1 MSLRRFL
8 AWLSVAAAVVCV
20 VIGGAALKWYL
31 WDIVIVESGNPDRSM
46 LFWGLPV
53 VFIGIV
59 AIGGGVGFG
68 VLARSL
74 FSARR

>member
-46 LFWGLPV
+46 LFWGLPIV
-53 VFIGIV
+53 LIGIA
-59 AIGGGVGFG
+59 AIGGAVGFG

-74 FSARR
+74 FSAGR

>member
-1 MSLRRFL
+1 MRLRRFL
-8 AWLSVAAAVVCV
+8 AWLSVAAAVACLL
-20 VIGGAALKWYL
+20 IGGAALKWYL
-31 WDIVIVESGNPDRSM
+31 WDILIVESGSPDRSM

-53 VFIGIV
+53 VFIGLAAV
-59 AIGGGVGFG
+59 GGGVGLG

>member
-8 AWLSVAAAVVCV
+8 AWLSVAAALVCV
-20 VIGGAALKWYL
+20 VIGGTALKWYL
-31 WDIVIVESGNPDRSM
+31 WDILIVEAGNPDRSM

-53 VFIGIV
+53 VFIGIAAV
-59 AIGGGVGFG
+59 GGAVGFG